1 MKLKRENPRTFNP
14 RKLAKIA
21 TRGPAAW
28 GVASDHGRILVILA
42 AEKKPFV
49 GLRRTAYI
57 MAVSHHTLQAW
68 EKRGLIVR
76 VKSRTVGLHRKFR
89 VSDLIR
95 MVKLMRDRDLD
106 YPSPISRL
114 GKRQSYPFE
123 VLVRSSFAW
132 PRSEKALT
140 PKSIAERAGCHPST
154 IIRAIVAGR
163 VRGRRSSPRR
173 WEIRRADWD
182 KSFPFSLRNTK

>member
-1 MKLKRENPRTFNP
+1 MKLKKANSRTFNP

-28 GVASDHGRILVILA
+28 GVASDHGRILAILA

-57 MAVSHHTLQAW
+57 MAVSHHTLLGW

-76 VKSRTVGLHRKFR
+76 VRSRAGGEHPKFR
-89 VSDLIR
+89 VSDLTR
-95 MVKLMRDRDLD
+95 MIELMRDRDLD

-114 GKRQSYPFE
+114 GKCRAYPFDI
-123 VLVRSSFAW
+123 LAGSSFAW
-132 PRSEKALT
+132 PRSERALT
-140 PKSIAERAGCHPST
+140 PKGIAERAGCHPST

-163 VRGRRSSPRR
+163 VKGKRRSPKR

-182 KSFPFSLRNTK
+182 RAFPFSLRNAK